1 MPKIFLIKNRL
12 HQQQQ
17 RLLESQNL
25 LQHKNQDDERLVPP
39 LSPSGSGS
47 GPSPTPTSQPPPEPQ
62 GQGQQV
68 LGQVP
73 DSDQQPLSLTRKRF
87 HHRRHYFGQSRH
99 SLDHLN
105 QNQSPNPNAN
115 ANPNQIQNPAELEVE
130 CATGQVQNGKLNF
143 SKTESKNL
151 FAALYINTPLGAI
164 KFPFAKPLSHKC
176 VLLLVW
182 NTRSTKYQRTTQR
195 ILIYL
200 DK

>member
-115 ANPNQIQNPAELEVE
+115 PNQIQNPAELEVE
-130 CATGQVQNGKLNF
+130 RATGQVQNEPSSVEEVEQEKVVGRVGD
-143 SKTESKNL
+143 EDVGWG
-151 FAALYINTPLGAI
+151 AL
-164 KFPFAKPLSHKC
+164 
-176 VLLLVW
+176 
-182 NTRSTKYQRTTQR
+182 
-195 ILIYL
+195 
-200 DK
+200 